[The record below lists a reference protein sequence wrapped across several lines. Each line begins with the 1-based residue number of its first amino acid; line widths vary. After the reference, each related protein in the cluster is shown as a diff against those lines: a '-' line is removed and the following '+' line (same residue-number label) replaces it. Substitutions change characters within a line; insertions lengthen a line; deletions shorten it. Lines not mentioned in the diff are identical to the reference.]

1 MSYEHF
7 TNFGYISNQI
17 SEILLDKLKKTSESN
32 LAPYTTQLYEDNH
45 NCTPSFHMPQQINDD
60 VIKEID
66 DIFMLEYS
74 RDNTIPMCVQ
84 NQGSLAVGE
93 PIGWE
98 IPWMNIAES
107 GTHYMPPHSH
117 FGLYSFIIFVTLPS
131 KSSVHF
137 SYNSTIGKNLVCD
150 IPLTPR
156 NEGHVLIFPATILH
170 SVSNFV
176 EHDKKRVTI
185 SGNLK
190 FMNIKEG
197 LKDVSS

>member
-117 FGLYSFIIFVTLPS
+117 FGLYSFILIE
-131 KSSVHF
+131 
-137 SYNSTIGKNLVCD
+137 
-150 IPLTPR
+150 PLT
-156 NEGHVLIFPATILH
+156 VSTPASSKPIPSILP
-170 SVSNFV
+170 VTPVATN
-176 EHDKKRVTI
+176 TI
-185 SGNLK
+185 SASIIFEAAPSL
-190 FMNIKEG
+190 I
-197 LKDVSS
+197 